1 MNNNNT
7 PIAANILIVD
17 DEPNIR
23 QGLKMSLKRDKHN
36 IFTASDGVEAM
47 KILNENE
54 IDVVI
59 TDLKMP
65 NMDGTTLMHKINESF
80 FHIPVIVLTGH
91 GDVETAVELMHDGA
105 YDFMEKPFNLE
116 KLSISVANAIKQRQ
130 LFIEN
135 RDLQSKLAKI
145 GAGSDKVMGKSSK
158 MTKIYDIVQSVA
170 PTKSSVLI
178 LGENGVGK
186 EVVSNMIYE
195 LSKRNDKPFIKVH
208 CAALSESLLESELF
222 GHEKGAFTGA
232 IKQKKGRF
240 ELADGGTLFLDEIG
254 EISQSIQVKLLRV
267 LQEQEFERVGGEE
280 TIKVDV
286 RIISATNK
294 NLQELVA
301 NGTFREDLYYRL
313 NVVQIDVPPLRE
325 RKEDIP
331 LFVTSMLSQISKK
344 NDKVITGI
352 SNKAMSCLYNYDW
365 PGNVRELQNVLESAI
380 VMCKSDVI
388 DVPDLPPP
396 LRSAYSENNSV
407 VIEMP
412 ATMDAIERVVIAHTL
427 KLANGNKTKAAEM
440 LAMNRKTLHNKIEE
454 YKLE

>member
-240 ELADGGTLFLDEIG
+240 ELADGGTLLLDEI
-254 EISQSIQVKLLRV
+254 
-267 LQEQEFERVGGEE
+267 
-280 TIKVDV
+280 
-286 RIISATNK
+286 
-294 NLQELVA
+294 
-301 NGTFREDLYYRL
+301 
-313 NVVQIDVPPLRE
+313 
-325 RKEDIP
+325 
-331 LFVTSMLSQISKK
+331 
-344 NDKVITGI
+344 
-352 SNKAMSCLYNYDW
+352 
-365 PGNVRELQNVLESAI
+365 
-380 VMCKSDVI
+380 
-388 DVPDLPPP
+388 
-396 LRSAYSENNSV
+396 
-407 VIEMP
+407 
-412 ATMDAIERVVIAHTL
+412 
-427 KLANGNKTKAAEM
+427 
-440 LAMNRKTLHNKIEE
+440 
-454 YKLE
+454 